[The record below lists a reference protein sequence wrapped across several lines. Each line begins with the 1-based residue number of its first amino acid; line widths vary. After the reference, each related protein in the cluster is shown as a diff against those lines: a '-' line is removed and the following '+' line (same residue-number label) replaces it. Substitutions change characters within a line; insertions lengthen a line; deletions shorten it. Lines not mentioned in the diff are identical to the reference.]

1 MPKFN
6 PAELSERALL
16 LAKEEK
22 LSVAKLEEKIEI
34 DRKTI
39 YNWKYGK
46 NTLSAKAVFQFANAF
61 GVSADWLLGLTDD
74 RNGGNPSIAAA
85 PRQPS
90 K

>member
-1 MPKFN
+1 MPEFN
-6 PAELSERALL
+6 PEELNQRALL

-22 LSVAKLEEKIEI
+22 LSVTKMSEKIEI

-46 NTLSAKAVFQFANAF
+46 NTLSAKAVFQIAKAF
-61 GVSADWLLGLTDD
+61 DVSADWLLGLTED
-74 RNGGNPSIAAA
+74 RNGGT
-85 PRQPS
+85 

>member
-1 MPKFN
+1 MPEFN
-6 PAELSERALL
+6 PEELNQRALL

-22 LSVAKLEEKIEI
+22 LSVTKMSEKIEI

-46 NTLSAKAVFQFANAF
+46 NTLSAKAIFQIAKAF

-85 PRQPS
+85 P
-90 K
+90 

>member
-1 MPKFN
+1 MPEFN
-6 PAELSERALL
+6 PAELNQRALL

-22 LSVAKLEEKIEI
+22 LSVTKMEEKIEI

-46 NTLSAKAVFQFANAF
+46 NTLSAKAVFQIAKAF
-61 GVSADWLLGLTDD
+61 DVSADWLLGLTED
-74 RNGGNPSIAAA
+74 RNGGT
-85 PRQPS
+85 